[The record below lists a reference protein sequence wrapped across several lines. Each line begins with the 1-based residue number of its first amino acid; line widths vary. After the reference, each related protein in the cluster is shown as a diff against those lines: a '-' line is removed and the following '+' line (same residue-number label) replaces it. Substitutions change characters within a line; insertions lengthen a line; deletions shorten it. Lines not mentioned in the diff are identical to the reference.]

1 MSTPGDTLGC
11 GRSLADL
18 SEYLDTGRT
27 SDPEHLAQCPECQAG
42 LASLRRLSALGHEL
56 LDADLTEAGSGTD
69 DWMQAILGNLR
80 LELRPGRSIP
90 VRADDPADVLSETEG
105 SVAALI
111 RSIADGLPG
120 TAAGKCRLYG
130 DVTEPGAPVTVSVEL
145 AVVYGHPMED
155 RAAALRWQLADA
167 LARHTELNITAIDVT
182 ITDVLEPPGPRP
194 VSGTAQAED
203 PQTPEEKP

>member
-1 MSTPGDTLGC
+1 M
-11 GRSLADL
+11 
-18 SEYLDTGRT
+18 YHTGV
-27 SDPEHLAQCPECQAG
+27 PPP
-42 LASLRRLSALGHEL
+42 
-56 LDADLTEAGSGTD
+56 LT
-69 DWMQAILGNLR
+69 
-80 LELRPGRSIP
+80 
-90 VRADDPADVLSETEG
+90 VF
-105 SVAALI
+105 
-111 RSIADGLPG
+111 
-120 TAAGKCRLYG
+120 
-130 DVTEPGAPVTVSVEL
+130 APVTVSVEL